1 MRAQNPDFHNVC
13 FPCPNGFQAFMRMS
27 EEKNFKSMD
36 APCDSNR
43 SSASSTS
50 SLGKMDSRSPQDNE
64 LADHLALCI
73 EESVVKVGA
82 AAQLRRRNSSLS
94 RKNSGLRPKVRHE
107 TTSMSPEEWSETFV
121 AQDGVLTTNFCSTEL

>member
-13 FPCPNGFQAFMRMS
+13 FPCPNGFQAFMRIS
-27 EEKNFKSMD
+27 EEQNFKSMD

-94 RKNSGLRPKVRHE
+94 RKNSGLRPKKYCKDSYNFKRAYKF
-107 TTSMSPEEWSETFV
+107 TKKSILSEICLQNIQTK
-121 AQDGVLTTNFCSTEL
+121 